1 MKHRS
6 PKLLYFSLTPSHIT
20 SFWEWVDANGYK
32 YGKNFAFRR
41 ADVPYPLINA
51 ADLLIYL
58 NQYEQNLQ
66 SLHIIIDYGSIIKIN
81 DIDIIKNTI
90 VEYPEVQFL
99 FDNHYANGVSVSSF
113 LFPDDEF
120 HNDIRS
126 YNDENKKEELKCC
139 WKNIEDNVDYSL
151 VELHLM
157 DSDNDIAPSVVFARI
172 ISGYD
177 NTFDASNLRY
187 AIKFRKYLH
196 LKVHNSRNFSKIQDS
211 RFKNLAIC
219 IEEESKQ
226 NIFNSY
232 SLYANG
238 YRALPITTKNE
249 LEIVNFEQFKLPK
262 DGIIIRDFDLQFEDE
277 DQSSIDAIRG
287 YRHCEAEDLENGSSF
302 YAQNRKYIKYY
313 NQGWNDLTLS
323 YNKKQNCYWSR
334 LLKMGYPIYF
344 ITKGPKFSKLIHSKK
359 CEKTII
365 SDDKQQLYL
374 SGFAKPVCGL
384 YSPLQL
390 FPEVNTTYNRTR
402 YSISDIDY
410 EISTSREEHDHS
422 TPLDVYDMA
431 NRMIRRAEIYYNNKR
446 YLLAALV
453 SGEAIEILNGFH
465 HRLMIK
471 AYYIQAIAENAVSM
485 DVVGANEK
493 YLAKDAQF
501 RVEIIKENVERFYYG
516 YEEDSSRNVLNHIF
530 STCRQ
535 FCKEHEHFES
545 EEVFLSA
552 MGHLLEGMS
561 IAKFFKHIVVFLKT
575 GFEHE

>member
-157 DSDNDIAPSVVFARI
+157 DSDNDIDPSVVFARI

-196 LKVHNSRNFSKIQDS
+196 LKV
-211 RFKNLAIC
+211 
-219 IEEESKQ
+219 
-226 NIFNSY
+226 
-232 SLYANG
+232 
-238 YRALPITTKNE
+238 
-249 LEIVNFEQFKLPK
+249 QFK
-262 DGIIIRDFDLQFEDE
+262 I
-277 DQSSIDAIRG
+277 
-287 YRHCEAEDLENGSSF
+287 HV
-302 YAQNRKYIKYY
+302 
-313 NQGWNDLTLS
+313 
-323 YNKKQNCYWSR
+323 SR
-334 LLKMGYPIYF
+334 
-344 ITKGPKFSKLIHSKK
+344 T
-359 CEKTII
+359 
-365 SDDKQQLYL
+365 
-374 SGFAKPVCGL
+374 
-384 YSPLQL
+384 
-390 FPEVNTTYNRTR
+390 
-402 YSISDIDY
+402 
-410 EISTSREEHDHS
+410 
-422 TPLDVYDMA
+422 
-431 NRMIRRAEIYYNNKR
+431 
-446 YLLAALV
+446 
-453 SGEAIEILNGFH
+453 
-465 HRLMIK
+465 
-471 AYYIQAIAENAVSM
+471 
-485 DVVGANEK
+485 
-493 YLAKDAQF
+493 
-501 RVEIIKENVERFYYG
+501 
-516 YEEDSSRNVLNHIF
+516 
-530 STCRQ
+530 
-535 FCKEHEHFES
+535 
-545 EEVFLSA
+545 
-552 MGHLLEGMS
+552 
-561 IAKFFKHIVVFLKT
+561 
-575 GFEHE
+575 